1 MKGNEETTLTVNLTG
16 RVLRFEAWN
25 DAMEIAEILAEFGG
39 LPCTLTAMYGTRVKV
54 EVQVSIGEDR
64 ELTYT
69 RKGVPVTRLGT
80 LPQQH
85 H

>member
-1 MKGNEETTLTVNLTG
+1 MKGNEETTLTINLTG
-16 RVLRFEAWN
+16 RVLRFEEWN

-39 LPCTLTAMYGTRVKV
+39 LPCTLTAMYGNLI
-54 EVQVSIGEDR
+54 EVQVEVSTDEDR

-69 RKGVPVTRLGT
+69 REGVTVTRLGT